1 MIYDHPVTEE
11 VRALA
16 GLDLEGV
23 RAEWRKRIG
32 EPPKLRSVDLLRR
45 NLAWRMQAA
54 VFGGLD
60 DKTLAMI
67 RGRTAPGPELRTGS
81 LIAREWQGVKHE
93 VEVIDGGFRYK
104 GETYDSLSKIARLIT
119 GTRWNGPKFFG
130 LRRKG

>member
-23 RAEWRKRIG
+23 RAEWRKRLG

-67 RGRTAPGPELRTGS
+67 RGRPAPGPELRSGS
-81 LIAREWQGVKHE
+81 LIAREWQGVRHE
-93 VEVIDGGFRYK
+93 VEVIDGGFRYN

-119 GTRWNGPKFFG
+119 GTRWNGPRFFG
-130 LRRKG
+130 LRAKA

>member
-1 MIYDHPVTEE
+1 MIYDHPVTDE
-11 VRALA
+11 VRALL

-23 RAEWRKRIG
+23 RAEWRKRLG

-67 RGRTAPGPELRTGS
+67 RGRTAPGPELRAGS
-81 LIAREWQGVKHE
+81 LIAREWQGIRHE
-93 VEVIDGGFRYK
+93 VEVIESGFRYK
-104 GETYDSLSKIARLIT
+104 GATYDSLSKIARLIT
-119 GTRWNGPKFFG
+119 GTRWNGPRFFG
-130 LRRKG
+130 LRAKG